1 MTSDGALLLVR
12 DIVRRLGLSELNC
25 EQLTNGRRGK
35 NAQLPLPD
43 LLWQSVYSPLAGYKD
58 MNDAERLSLPAQ

>member
-43 LLWQSVYSPLAGYKD
+43 RFFQGELIS
-58 MNDAERLSLPAQ
+58 AEHVDVVEQQR